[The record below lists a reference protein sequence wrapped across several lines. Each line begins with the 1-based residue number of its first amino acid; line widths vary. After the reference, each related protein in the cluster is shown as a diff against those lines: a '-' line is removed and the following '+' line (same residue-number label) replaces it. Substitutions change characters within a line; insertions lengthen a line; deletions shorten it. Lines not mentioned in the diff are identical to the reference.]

1 MSCIFLVQASM
12 ATLQTVR
19 AILNVLDLEPR
30 TSSHFVGEGLLQGL
44 FLRMQRVSDMD
55 VVEQCVKW

>member
-1 MSCIFLVQASM
+1 MV
-12 ATLQTVR
+12 TLHAVR
-19 AILNVLDLEPR
+19 AVVNVLDLEPR
-30 TSSHFVGEGLLQGL
+30 TSPHFVGEGLLQGL